1 MKQRQES
8 LRRVGGET
16 ALEIPCVKTA
26 FQPHSNQKCRL
37 LFSIVSAGL
46 RARSW
51 LLADLGKRLECGQ
64 LLLLI
69 EGQSKQFRSK
79 QGSSLDAFFYHFSG
93 SQVRHMMHLRSQE
106 AVMGGS
112 HQLLAPGSKAKP
124 ILEQDYNSWSRA
136 SAPRATPQGHQGLS
150 SSSDFF
156 FLFLNLFGLQLI
168 YNVMLLS
175 AV

>member
-51 LLADLGKRLECGQ
+51 LLADLLGKRLECGQ

-79 QGSSLDAFFYHFSG
+79 QGSSLDAFFLPLLRESGQAQDAPAFS
-93 SQVRHMMHLRSQE
+93 RSRDGRFSPAVGTRKQGK
-106 AVMGGS
+106 ASFGARLYLMVMGLGPESHALGS
-112 HQLLAPGSKAKP
+112 PGP
-124 ILEQDYNSWSRA
+124 FQ
-136 SAPRATPQGHQGLS
+136 QQ
-150 SSSDFF
+150 
-156 FLFLNLFGLQLI
+156 
-168 YNVMLLS
+168 
-175 AV
+175 